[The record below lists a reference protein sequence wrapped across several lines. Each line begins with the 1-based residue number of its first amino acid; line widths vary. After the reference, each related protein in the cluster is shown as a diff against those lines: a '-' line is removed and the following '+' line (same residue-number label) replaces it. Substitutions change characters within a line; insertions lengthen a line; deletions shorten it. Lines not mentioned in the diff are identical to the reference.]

1 MQFNLPMTKPQG
13 LNKWAFH
20 KTKGKLSFPQD
31 VLRFKFFDFTKE
43 VSPGR
48 RRYFRAFCFSTFP
61 GSVVMG
67 AIEIL

>member
-48 RRYFRAFCFSTFP
+48 RRYF
-61 GSVVMG
+61 
-67 AIEIL
+67 